1 MKALIGLVVV
11 MILSLIVFID
21 LYRQEEVPEE

>member
-11 MILSLIVFID
+11 IILSLIVFID
-21 LYRQEEVPEE
+21 LYRQEVPEE